1 MLEVNRSLHTLTLR
15 SCDLS
20 TALSN
25 IAQALL
31 THNTTLTTL
40 TLFGNHF
47 PQDALGV
54 FNEIKVNRIV
64 PLLTDFEVYIV
75 DDMYQL
81 AEKGHNSDS

>member
-15 SCDLS
+15 SCHLS
-20 TALSN
+20 TSLSN

-31 THNTTLTTL
+31 IHNTILTTL

-47 PQDALGV
+47 TQDALRL
-54 FNEIKVNRIV
+54 FNEIKVNRVV
-64 PLLTDFEVYIV
+64 PLLTDFEVHIV

-81 AEKGHNSDS
+81 AEKGQ